1 MPFSS
6 KAQMKA
12 CFATNG
18 FGGKVD
24 CGEWSRKTDYSKL
37 PDKIAKKKKK
47 KKKNKFKSFKEWLE
61 EKTQGS

>member
-37 PDKIAKKKKK
+37 PDKVVKH
-47 KKKNKFKSFKEWLE
+47 KKNKKFKSFKEWLE
-61 EKTQGS
+61 EKI

>member
-12 CFATNG
+12 CFATDG

-37 PDKIAKKKKK
+37 PDKVAKH
-47 KKKNKFKSFKEWLE
+47 KKKNKNKKFKSFKEWLE
-61 EKTQGS
+61 EKPK

>member
-37 PDKIAKKKKK
+37 PDKVSKK
-47 KKKNKFKSFKEWLE
+47 KFKSFKEWIE
-61 EKTQGS
+61 ERPK

>member
-12 CFATNG
+12 CFATDG

-37 PDKIAKKKKK
+37 PDKVSKK
-47 KKKNKFKSFKEWLE
+47 KFKSFKEWRE
-61 EKTQGS
+61 ERPK

>member
-37 PDKIAKKKKK
+37 PDKVVKHKKKK
-47 KKKNKFKSFKEWLE
+47 FKSLAVSKVKGWLV
-61 EKTQGS
+61 KR

>member
-12 CFATNG
+12 CFATDG

-24 CGEWSRKTDYSKL
+24 CREWSRKTDYSKL
-37 PDKIAKKKKK
+37 PDKVVKHKKKKK
-47 KKKNKFKSFKEWLE
+47 KFKSFKEWLE
-61 EKTQGS
+61 EKPK